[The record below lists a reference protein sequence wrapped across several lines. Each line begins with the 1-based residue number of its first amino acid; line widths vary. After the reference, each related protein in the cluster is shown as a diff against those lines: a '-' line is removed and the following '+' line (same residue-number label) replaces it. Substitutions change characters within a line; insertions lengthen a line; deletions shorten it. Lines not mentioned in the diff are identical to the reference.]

1 MNPQFP
7 DNGIG
12 FRDPSGAAAVIL
24 LALIESLL
32 LLALQQDLVEFG
44 HRGTAQWTTL
54 AIAGPTLL
62 CLLIQSARDRYTWT
76 VGAVLLM
83 LLWLLAGYA
92 GSQCADGAEDE
103 VFGPYAAAMTVALF
117 VLTPYLQVWRDHG
130 RRLPYAAL
138 FHRAWDN
145 ALTLAA
151 AALFTGAGWA
161 ILWLWASLFK
171 IVHLT
176 FFAELFFEARFAFP
190 VTGLFAGLG
199 VMLGRTQSGALRS
212 LLKVCLALG
221 RALLPL
227 IALVAV
233 IFLPTLLFT
242 GLQPLWDT
250 RHATPLL
257 LCLVFGM
264 VSLVNSVFQDG
275 NAAAPYGRALRLL
288 VNLALLSLPAYA
300 LIAVISLQLR
310 IAQHGWSVDRLWAAV
325 LLGFALLYALGY
337 AVAALR
343 RGGSWLAWLAPV
355 NRLVAL
361 ALIAVLMLT
370 QSPLFNLRAISVHS
384 QLARVERGDLAL
396 DKLDLP
402 YFRWQLGTPG
412 IEALKQ
418 LQDDPRV
425 LADPALKARVDE
437 VLAQKERWESPGA
450 KSAISLAAVLKPSPA
465 QAAVPPA
472 LLQRMLDLQ
481 KGDDRNWPLAS
492 TLNDCVQGHATCYLL
507 AADLDRD
514 GRPEWILAR
523 NPAAGNA
530 WPLFGEKDGG
540 WQLLGYLGGSNEAMK
555 DEASRKAFAE
565 ALAQGRFGVEAPA
578 WQDLVIEGQR
588 YRFREQPY

>member
-12 FRDPSGAAAVIL
+12 FRDPSGAVAVIL
-24 LALIESLL
+24 LALLESLL

-54 AIAGPTLL
+54 AIAGPTML
-62 CLLIQSARDRYTWT
+62 CLLIQSARDRYAWT
-76 VGAVLLM
+76 VGAVLLV

-117 VLTPYLQVWRDHG
+117 VLTPYLQVWRDH
-130 RRLPYAAL
+130 RRLPYALL

-151 AALFTGAGWA
+151 AAVFAAAGWA

-171 IVHLT
+171 IVHLR
-176 FFAELFFEARFAFP
+176 FFADLFFEARFAFP

-212 LLKVCLALG
+212 LLNVCLALG

-233 IFLPTLLFT
+233 IFLPTLAFT

-257 LCLVFGM
+257 LCLVFGT

-300 LIAVISLQLR
+300 LIAAISLQLR

-337 AVAALR
+337 AIAALR
-343 RGGSWLAWLAPV
+343 RSGSWLVWLAPV

-361 ALIAVLMLT
+361 ALVAVLLLT

-384 QLARVERGDLAL
+384 QLARVERGDLPL

-412 IEALKQ
+412 ITALKQ
-418 LQDDPRV
+418 LQHDPRV
-425 LADPALKARVDE
+425 LADEALKARLDE
-437 VLAQKERWESPGA
+437 ILAQKQRWESPGA
-450 KSAISLAAVLKPSPA
+450 KSALSLSAVLKPSPA
-465 QAAVPPA
+465 SAVIPPA

-481 KGDDRNWPLAS
+481 KGDNKNWPLAG
-492 TLNDCVQGHATCYLL
+492 TLNDCVQGHASCYLL

-514 GRPEWILAR
+514 DRPEWILAR
-523 NPAAGNA
+523 DPAARNA
-530 WPLFGEKDGG
+530 WPLFGEKGG
-540 WQLLGYLGGSNEAMK
+540 EWRLLGYLGGSNEAIK

-565 ALAQGRFGVEAPA
+565 ALAEGRFAVEAPA
-578 WQDLVIEGQR
+578 WQDLMIEGQR

>member
-12 FRDPSGAAAVIL
+12 FRDPSGAVAVIL
-24 LALIESLL
+24 LALLESLL

-44 HRGTAQWTTL
+44 HSGLAQWTTL
-54 AIAGPTLL
+54 AIAGPTML
-62 CLLIQSARDRYTWT
+62 CLLIQSARDRYAWT
-76 VGAVLLM
+76 VGALLLV

-117 VLTPYLQVWRDHG
+117 VLTPYLQVWRDH
-130 RRLPYAAL
+130 RRLPYALL

-151 AALFTGAGWA
+151 AAVFAAAGWA

-171 IVHLT
+171 IVHLR
-176 FFAELFFEARFAFP
+176 FFADLFFEARFAFP

-212 LLKVCLALG
+212 LLNVCLALG

-233 IFLPTLLFT
+233 IFLPTLAFT

-257 LCLVFGM
+257 LCLVFGT

-300 LIAVISLQLR
+300 LIAAISLQLR

-337 AVAALR
+337 AIAALR
-343 RGGSWLAWLAPV
+343 RSGSWLVWLAPV

-361 ALIAVLMLT
+361 ALVVVLLLT

-384 QLARVERGDLAL
+384 QLARVERGDLPL

-412 IEALKQ
+412 ITALKQ
-418 LQDDPRV
+418 LQHDPRV
-425 LADPALKARVDE
+425 LADEALKARLDE
-437 VLAQKERWESPGA
+437 ILAQKERWESPGA
-450 KSAISLAAVLKPSPA
+450 KSAVSLSAVLKPSPA
-465 QAAVPPA
+465 SAVIPPA

-481 KGDDRNWPLAS
+481 KGDNKNWPLAG
-492 TLNDCVQGHATCYLL
+492 TLNDCVQGHASCYLL

-514 GRPEWILAR
+514 DRPEWILAR
-523 NPAAGNA
+523 DPAAGNA
-530 WPLFGEKDGG
+530 WPLFGEKGG
-540 WQLLGYLGGSNEAMK
+540 EWWLLGYLGGSNEAIK

-565 ALAQGRFGVEAPA
+565 ALAQGHFAVEAPA

>member
-1 MNPQFP
+1 MNPQPP
-7 DNGIG
+7 DDGNG
-12 FRDPSGAAAVIL
+12 FRDPSGAVAVIL
-24 LALIESLL
+24 LALLESLM

-44 HRGTAQWTTL
+44 HRGLAQWTTL

-62 CLLIQSARDRYTWT
+62 CLLIRSARDRYAWA
-76 VGAVLLM
+76 VGAVLLV

-92 GSQCADGAEDE
+92 GSQCAEGAEDE
-103 VFGPYAAAMTVALF
+103 VFGPYAASLAVALF

-151 AALFTGAGWA
+151 AAVFTGAGWA

-171 IVHLT
+171 IVHLS
-176 FFAELFFEARFAFP
+176 FFADLFFEARFAFP

-212 LLKVCLALG
+212 LLNVCLALG

-233 IFLPTLLFT
+233 IFLPTLVFT

-257 LCLVFGM
+257 LCLVFGT

-275 NAAAPYGRALRLL
+275 DAAAPYGRALRMLVSLSLL
-288 VNLALLSLPAYA
+288 TLPAYA

-343 RGGSWLAWLAPV
+343 RGGSWLVWLAPV

-361 ALIAVLMLT
+361 GLVAVLMLT

-418 LQDDPRV
+418 LQGDPRV
-425 LADPALKARVDE
+425 LADPALKARLDE

-450 KSAISLAAVLKPSPA
+450 SSALSLAAVLKPSPA
-465 QAAVPPA
+465 EAAIPPA

-481 KGDDRNWPLAS
+481 KGDDRNWPLAG
-492 TLNDCVQGHATCYLL
+492 TLNECVHGNATCYLL

-514 GRPEWILAR
+514 GKPEWILAR
-523 NPAAGNA
+523 DPAAGNA
-530 WPLFGEKDGG
+530 WPLFGERDGD
-540 WQLLGYLGGSNEAMK
+540 WQLLGYLGGSNEALQ

-578 WQDLVIEGQR
+578 WQDLEIEGQR

>member
-12 FRDPSGAAAVIL
+12 FRDPSGAVAVIL
-24 LALIESLL
+24 LALLESLL

-44 HRGTAQWTTL
+44 HSGLAQWTTL
-54 AIAGPTLL
+54 AIAGPTML
-62 CLLIQSARDRYTWT
+62 CLLIQSARDRYAWT
-76 VGAVLLM
+76 VGALLLV

-117 VLTPYLQVWRDHG
+117 VLTPYLQVWRDH
-130 RRLPYAAL
+130 RRLPYALL

-151 AALFTGAGWA
+151 AAVFAAAGWA

-171 IVHLT
+171 IVHLR
-176 FFAELFFEARFAFP
+176 FFADLFFEARFAFP

-212 LLKVCLALG
+212 LLNVCLALG

-233 IFLPTLLFT
+233 IFLPTLAFT

-257 LCLVFGM
+257 LCLVFGT

-300 LIAVISLQLR
+300 LIAAISLQLR

-337 AVAALR
+337 AIAALR
-343 RGGSWLAWLAPV
+343 RSGSWLVWLAPV

-361 ALIAVLMLT
+361 ALVVVLLLT

-384 QLARVERGDLAL
+384 QLARVERGDLPL

-412 IEALKQ
+412 ITALKQ
-418 LQDDPRV
+418 LQHDPRV
-425 LADPALKARVDE
+425 LADEALKARLDE
-437 VLAQKERWESPGA
+437 ILAQKERWESPGA
-450 KSAISLAAVLKPSPA
+450 KSAVSLSAVLKPSPA
-465 QAAVPPA
+465 SAVIPPA

-481 KGDDRNWPLAS
+481 KGDNKNWPLAG
-492 TLNDCVQGHATCYLL
+492 TLNDCVQGHASCYLL

-514 GRPEWILAR
+514 DRPEWILAR
-523 NPAAGNA
+523 DPAAGNA
-530 WPLFGEKDGG
+530 WPLFGEKGG
-540 WQLLGYLGGSNEAMK
+540 EWWLLGYLGGSNEAIK

-565 ALAQGRFGVEAPA
+565 ALAEGRFAVEAPA

-588 YRFREQPY
+588 YRFREQPF